1 MSLIVRLPLNNS
13 LTNFGCDEITT
24 SGTPTFIE
32 NVSKTCSGS
41 LYTNSKAL
49 TLNIPSIAGKKEY
62 SFAFWVK
69 RNGDQ
74 GTWSD
79 IFSIKLSD
87 DSLFRLETY
96 GSSTSTGASVFANDS
111 LTNNSGVNLFA
122 SDAPFNNDVW
132 YHVAVTV
139 SLDYICTYIN
149 GNLRT
154 KYKYTP
160 TYTPKEVKSTVKIGD
175 SNINVY
181 INDFRI
187 YDHPLSSTEV
197 RKISDGMIVDY
208 EFDEP
213 NGNILKNTDT
223 FEGWDLQSGSLDNT
237 HQLNGHSSGKIE
249 ISGLTSNGYNAVLN
263 VVLNKSST
271 ANISDDPCLNEL
283 VKPGDVVTCSM
294 WVYLSSDY
302 GIDNGAER
310 RIYQSSN
317 SGGSTDWTPLNGH
330 GVEGTWALLKRT
342 YTIRDDLGSAVF
354 NVNVVRN
361 GKYWVSSPK
370 IEFGKDATVWTNK
383 PSTFKD
389 DNYFYN
395 EAEYMTQGDPLT
407 YHSVSGN
414 IYKSSDT
421 NIGFGSIVISNPND
435 TTSTQLTTNDFSYFN
450 KNKTDYVGVPF
461 SLEVVYKRTSECYD
475 NGTFINLAGYGN
487 KGLKFVNNKLTLYD
501 TSTDGVIADTPR
513 ADLYTLNNWAH
524 YVLTYDGYTIK
535 QYLNG
540 ELKNAMTIPAN
551 NQLSSLCYY
560 YSIGYLKVNES
571 SYRSFNGKISRL
583 RFYTT
588 ALSADRI
595 TSLYKTSMS
604 VDNKGN
610 IFGTFFENDKD
621 ENEVGKISFNKTHVI
636 EAMIDEDTDV
646 ANIKFKKTKE
656 ILAKSFQE
664 Y

>member
-1 MSLIVRLPLNNS
+1 MSLIVRLPLNNNA
-13 LTNFGCDEITT
+13 TNFGCDEITT
-24 SGTPTFIE
+24 SGTPTFVE
-32 NVSKTCSGS
+32 NISKTCSGS

-49 TLNIPSIAGKKEY
+49 TLDVPSIAGKKEY

-69 RNGDQ
+69 RNGGQ
-74 GTWSD
+74 GNWFD

-87 DSLFRLETY
+87 DSLFRLETH
-96 GSSTSTGASVFANDS
+96 GSSMYASVFANNS
-111 LTNNSGVNLFA
+111 LTNDSGVNLFGPGA
-122 SDAPFNNDVW
+122 TFDNDVW

-139 SLDYICTYIN
+139 SLDYICTYLN

-223 FEGWDLQSGSLDNT
+223 FKGWDLQSGSLDNT

-271 ANISDDPCLNEL
+271 TNIADDPCLNEL
-283 VKPGDVVTCSM
+283 IKPGDVITCSM
-294 WVYLSSDY
+294 WVYLPLDH
-302 GIDNGAER
+302 GIDNGVER

-317 SGGSTDWTPLNGH
+317 SGGSTDWTGLNGY
-330 GVEGTWALLKRT
+330 GVEGKWVLLKRT
-342 YTIRDDLGSAVF
+342 YTIREDLGQAVF

-435 TTSTQLTTNDFSYFN
+435 TTSTQLTTDNFSYFN

-513 ADLYTLNNWAH
+513 ADLYTVNNWAH

>member
-13 LTNFGCDEITT
+13 LTNFGCYEITT
-24 SGTPTFIE
+24 SGTPTFVE

-49 TLNIPSIAGKKEY
+49 TLNVPSIAGKKEY

-96 GSSTSTGASVFANDS
+96 GSSTSTGASVFANNS
-111 LTNNSGVNLFA
+111 LTNDSGVNLFA

-139 SLDYICTYIN
+139 NLDYICTYIN

-213 NGNILKNTDT
+213 NGNILKNTNT
-223 FEGWDLQSGSLDNT
+223 FTGWNLRSGSLDST
-237 HQLNGHSSGKIE
+237 HQLNGNNSGKIE
-249 ISGLTSNGYNAVLN
+249 ISGLTADNYSPIFSIILN
-263 VVLNKSST
+263 ST
-271 ANISDDPCLNEL
+271 SYANMSEDPCLNEL

-294 WVYLSSDY
+294 WVYMPSDNGMDY
-302 GIDNGAER
+302 GAVH

-317 SGGSTDWTPLNGH
+317 SGGATDWTGLDGQL
-330 GVEGTWALLKRT
+330 VENTWCLLKKT
-342 YTIRDDLGSAVF
+342 YTIRDDLQYAVF
-354 NVNVVRN
+354 DSNVIRN

-407 YHSVSGN
+407 HHSVSGN

-435 TTSTQLTTNDFSYFN
+435 TTSTQLTTNNFSYFN

-487 KGLKFVNNKLTLYD
+487 IGLKFINNKLALYD

-513 ADLYTLNNWAH
+513 ADLYTVNNWAH

-636 EAMIDEDTDV
+636 EATIDEDADV

>member
-1 MSLIVRLPLNNS
+1 MSLIVRLPLNND

-24 SGTPTFIE
+24 SGTPTFVQNI
-32 NVSKTCSGS
+32 SKTSNGS
-41 LYTNSKAL
+41 LYTNNSTL
-49 TLNIPSIAGKKEY
+49 TINVPSIAGKKEY

-96 GSSTSTGASVFANDS
+96 GSSTSTGAGVFANNS
-111 LTNNSGVNLFA
+111 LTNDSGVNLFGPGA
-122 SDAPFNNDVW
+122 TFDNDVW

-139 SLDYICTYIN
+139 SLDYICTYLN

-223 FEGWDLQSGSLDNT
+223 FEGWTLRTGCSLDNT
-237 HQLNGHSSGKIE
+237 HQLNGNNSGKIE
-249 ISGLTSNGYNAVLN
+249 ISGLTEDSYSPIFRVILN
-263 VVLNKSST
+263 ST
-271 ANISDDPCLNEL
+271 SYANMSEDPCLNEL
-283 VKPGDVVTCSM
+283 VKPGDIVTCSM
-294 WVYLSSDY
+294 WVYMPSDS
-302 GIDNGAER
+302 GMDRGAVH

-317 SGGSTDWTPLNGH
+317 SGGSTDWTGLDGQLIENK
-330 GVEGTWALLKRT
+330 WRLLKKT
-342 YTIRDDLGSAVF
+342 YTIRNDLQYAVF
-354 NVNVVRN
+354 DSNVIRN

-383 PSTFKD
+383 PSVFKD

-395 EAEYMTQGDPLT
+395 EAEYMTHLDPLT
-407 YHSVSGN
+407 YHSVSEN

-435 TTSTQLTTNDFSYFN
+435 TSSSQLTTSNFSYFN
-450 KNKTDYVGVPF
+450 KNKTDYVGEPF

-475 NGTFINLAGYGN
+475 KGTFINLTGYGN
-487 KGLKFVNNKLTLYD
+487 KGLKFVSNNLVLYD
-501 TSTDGVIADTPR
+501 TSTDAVISSVNR
-513 ADLYTLNNWAH
+513 ADLTSLNTWNH
-524 YVLTYDGYTIK
+524 YVLTNDGTTIK

-540 ELKNAMTIPAN
+540 VLINEMASTYE
-551 NQLSSLCYY
+551 SLCYY
-560 YSIGYLKVNES
+560 YDIGYLKINDS

-583 RFYTT
+583 RFYAT

-595 TSLYKTSMS
+595 ASLCKSSMS

-621 ENEVGKISFNKTHVI
+621 ENEVEKISFNKTHVI
-636 EAMIDEDTDV
+636 EANIDEDADV
-646 ANIKFKKTKE
+646 TNIKFKKTTKE